1 MTAQAA
7 VLPMRRG
14 EFIALMAMMFAT
26 IAFSID
32 AMLPALP
39 EIAAEL
45 SPTDP
50 LQVNLIISSFVLG
63 MGLGTFFSGPLSD
76 AFGRKRVMIAGAILY
91 IAAATAAWASTSLE
105 MMLIARL
112 FQGLGASGP
121 RVVSVAIIRDLFAG
135 REMARILSIVMIIFT
150 LAPAFAPAM
159 GVVIIALSGWRAIFM
174 AFVVFSV
181 VSAVWMMLRL
191 PETHPVER
199 RRPMQMGL
207 MWYAVRELFQHPT
220 VRLAILTQT
229 LLMAMLFSFLMLIQP
244 IYADIFDR
252 MSSFAFWFGL
262 IALASATAS
271 FLNAVLVIRFGMRRL
286 ATTALGAQVVFSTI
300 MMTLGTYTGPQS
312 FTIFLIWQFFLF
324 FLAGL
329 TVGNLNAIVMEPMG
343 HIAGMA
349 ASVTGAFST
358 IMAAVIASPIALV
371 FDGTIR
377 PLVGAVLVLSTLGF
391 ILMLM
396 MAHEEH
402 RAPA

>member
-1 MTAQAA
+1 
-7 VLPMRRG
+7 MRRG

-63 MGLGTFFSGPLSD
+63 MGIGTFFSGPLSD
-76 AFGRKRVMIAGAILY
+76 AFGRKRVMIAGAVLY
-91 IAAATAAWASTSLE
+91 IAAATVAWASTSLE

-181 VSAVWMMLRL
+181 VSAVWLMLRL

-199 RRPMQMGL
+199 RRPMRIGL
-207 MWYAVRELFQHPT
+207 MWHAVGEMFQHPT

-252 MSSFAFWFGL
+252 MNSFAFWFGL
-262 IALASATAS
+262 VALASASAS

-300 MMTLGTYTGPQS
+300 MMTLGTYTGPQA

-358 IMAAVIASPIALV
+358 VMAAVIASPIALI

-377 PLVGAVLVLSTLGF
+377 PLVGAILVLSTLGF